1 MATKLGND
9 HRSGLQTKARY
20 AHEASVFGEA
30 IAYFNEA
37 ADMLDLNPMVRRIL
51 THPSRQVVISI
62 PFQRDNGDFEV
73 FTGYRVQYNFARGP
87 AKGGIRYHPDVT
99 LDEVTALAFW
109 MTWKCAVVD
118 LPFGGGKGGVTCDPA
133 KLSQG
138 ELERLTRRYA
148 AEIIE
153 IIGPDKDVPAPDVG
167 TNQQTMAWVMDTV
180 SMHLR
185 AHTPAVVTG
194 KPLCVG
200 GSRGRVEATGRGV
213 MIAVEAALEKM
224 GRELRGQRVVV
235 QGFGNVGS
243 ISAKLLHEQGA
254 IIVGISDQFGGIH
267 EPRGIDPV
275 GAMAYV
281 AEPGNARHS
290 LEGFPV
296 GTRVTNAELLELDCD
311 ILVPA
316 AIEGQITK
324 ENAKRIKAFLIAE
337 GANGP
342 TTPEAD
348 RMLAKG
354 GVTIIP
360 DILANAGGVTVSYFE
375 WVQDRMGYYWHE
387 SEVNERLRVVLRDN
401 FDAVWSTAAQYKVP
415 LRQAAYMV
423 AIRRVVDCYMTRG
436 IYA

>member
-1 MATKLGND
+1 MATKVDNQPSD
-9 HRSGLQTKARY
+9 TLQTKERY

-37 ADMLDLNPMVRRIL
+37 ADRLDIGKTVRRIL
-51 THPSRQVVISI
+51 THPSRQVIISI
-62 PFQRDNGDFEV
+62 PFQRDNGEFEV

-87 AKGGIRYHPDVT
+87 AKGGIRYHPDVS

-118 LPFGGGKGGVTCDPA
+118 LPFGGGKGGVTCDPSR
-133 KLSQG
+133 LSLG

-167 TNQQTMAWVMDTV
+167 TNAQTMAWIMDTV

-185 AHTPAVVTG
+185 AHTPGVVTG
-194 KPLCVG
+194 KPFCIG

-213 MIAVEAALEKM
+213 TICVDHALEKM
-224 GRELRGQRVVV
+224 GKALKGQRVVV

-243 ISAKLLHEQGA
+243 ISAKLLHERGA
-254 IIVGISDQFGGIH
+254 QIVGLSDQFGGIH
-267 EPRGIDPV
+267 NPQGIEP
-275 GAMAYV
+275 
-281 AEPGNARHS
+281 NAAIEYIAKSERHS
-290 LEGFPV
+290 LEGFP
-296 GTRVTNAELLELDCD
+296 GAERVNNEALLELDCD

-316 AIEGQITK
+316 AIENQIT
-324 ENAKRIKAFLIAE
+324 ERNAKKIKARLIAE

-342 TTPEAD
+342 TTPEAHKILSD
-348 RMLAKG
+348 A
-354 GVTIIP
+354 GVIIIP

-375 WVQDRMGYYWHE
+375 WVQDKMGYYWKE
-387 SEVNERLRVVLRDN
+387 KEVNERLNDVMREN
-401 FDAVWSTAAQYKVP
+401 FDAVWQISLDYKVP